1 MSTVRRPYF
10 IISALPADDMAQ
22 QDLEIK
28 QVFHMEAEEARE
40 GIEKMQ
46 KSLNDNGFDFDC
58 MSSRGLQIS
67 FSNMTDALQVTLVS
81 PRLGC
86 SATLDKLDEAEH
98 VDGVIIGFGLR
109 GHPAP
114 SIAIFLEELIE
125 KLRYHPKNVKL
136 YFNWSIPSSL
146 DACQRAMKEKTE
158 KERKTAA

>member
-1 MSTVRRPYF
+1 M
-10 IISALPADDMAQ
+10 
-22 QDLEIK
+22 
-28 QVFHMEAEEARE
+28 
-40 GIEKMQ
+40 
-46 KSLNDNGFDFDC
+46 
-58 MSSRGLQIS
+58 
-67 FSNMTDALQVTLVS
+67 TLVS

-86 SATLDKLDEAEH
+86 NATLDKMDEAEQ

-146 DACQRAMKEKTE
+146 DACQRAMRDKTQKEQ
-158 KERKTAA
+158 KTAGTA

>member
-1 MSTVRRPYF
+1 
-10 IISALPADDMAQ
+10 MAQ

-28 QVFHMEAEEARE
+28 QVFHLEAEEARE
-40 GIEKMQ
+40 EIEKMQ
-46 KSLNDNGFDFDC
+46 KSLVDNDFDFD
-58 MSSRGLQIS
+58 L
-67 FSNMTDALQVTLVS
+67 TLVS

-86 SATLDKLDEAEH
+86 SAALDKLDEAEH
-98 VDGVIIGFGLR
+98 VDGVVIGFGLR

-146 DACQRAMKEKTE
+146 DACQRAMKEKTG
-158 KERKTAA
+158 KERKTAGAA

>member
-1 MSTVRRPYF
+1 M
-10 IISALPADDMAQ
+10 
-22 QDLEIK
+22 
-28 QVFHMEAEEARE
+28 
-40 GIEKMQ
+40 
-46 KSLNDNGFDFDC
+46 
-58 MSSRGLQIS
+58 
-67 FSNMTDALQVTLVS
+67 TLVS

-86 SATLDKLDEAEH
+86 SATLDKLDKAEH

-125 KLRYHPKNVKL
+125 KLRDHPKNVKL

-158 KERKTAA
+158 KERKAALK